1 MRRAAV
7 VAVAV
12 LLGAVVATPCAAQ
25 QSLPPRIGVS
35 GGPPQSL
42 TLDAAVRLALEQ
54 NNDVAIARLETDASR
69 QDIQAALG
77 VFDPRFLPTF
87 GYRHSVSPVANSIG
101 GASSG
106 KLDEKRGDATATL
119 AGLSPWAGGSF
130 AVDFTASKAQSSN
143 TNLRLNPQFPSS
155 FGASYTQPLVRG
167 RRIDVNRYQVLISR
181 KAADLTDQQLTLVL
195 MDQLSLVEQAYW
207 DLVFA
212 TGNLGVQ
219 LTALAQARSQVDSN
233 ERQVREGRL
242 APIDVVEAQTQVA
255 IFAQTVATARQSLTA
270 AENRLKSL
278 MLSDRH
284 QPLWNL
290 ALAPDAPDD
299 RPLPTLSLEDAVRL
313 AMTRRP
319 ELSSVD
325 VTLAQN
331 ALDQELFADQTK
343 PRVDLTG
350 QYTLSGLAG
359 TSVTQPTN
367 PLGRT
372 DPALLARLNDLS
384 LRAGLADVELTQ
396 STTTPLPP
404 FLIGG
409 LGDSLANVLNRRFP
423 TALVQMSLDMPLGNR
438 TAKAN
443 LARSRI
449 AETGLKRQ
457 RQQLEQA
464 IEAEVRNALQA
475 VQSADQRLVAASS
488 QRHDAEEQ
496 YASERRRF
504 DSGLSTV
511 FLVLQRQQTLV
522 TAQALELRART
533 DLNAAVAIFDRA
545 VGATLEQHGV
555 KIEPRAS

>member
-1 MRRAAV
+1 MRRAA
-7 VAVAV
+7 AGAV
-12 LLGAVVATPCAAQ
+12 LLGALVATPCAAQ
-25 QSLPPRIGVS
+25 EESLPPRIGVS

-130 AVDFTASKAQSSN
+130 AVDFTASKVQSSN
-143 TNLRLNPQFPSS
+143 TNLRLNPQFPSF

-284 QPLWNL
+284 QPLWSL
-290 ALAPDAPDD
+290 ALTPDAPND
-299 RPLPTLSLEDAVRL
+299 RPLPALSLEDAVRL

-423 TALVQMSLDMPLGNR
+423 TALVQVSLDMPLGNR

-443 LARSRI
+443 LAKSRI

-475 VQSADQRLVAASS
+475 VQSADQRLAAASS

-555 KIEPRAS
+555 RIEPRAS